1 MTVTIDKIK
10 QEAEAYVQKSCEE
23 REKQQAAMNCAMD
36 EEREALQKMN
46 GSIDD
51 EKAFSVAKKHYD
63 LCVVRRKIAEKL
75 YNDAL
80 GKQKDNEAFAVSIYK
95 QTFEAK
101 KNELSDS
108 LLEIYKHFLAIQKI
122 AEDFNLFVNKGYL
135 LVKYT
140 QENIAPIHIPAGKRM
155 GQPGYKSE
163 RLLLQSM
170 RNDMA
175 PAWARIKGSDLYQW
189 ARNAAKEMGEDVPD
203 EKPEKNRWL

>member
-46 GSIDD
+46 GSVDD
-51 EKAFSVAKKHYD
+51 EKAFSDAKKHYD

-108 LLEIYKHFLAIQKI
+108 LLEIYKHFLAI
-122 AEDFNLFVNKGYL
+122 
-135 LVKYT
+135 
-140 QENIAPIHIPAGKRM
+140 ENIAPIHIPAGKRM
-155 GQPGYKSE
+155 GQPIYKSE

-170 RNDMA
+170 QNDMA

-203 EKPEKNRWL
+203 EKPEKNCWL